1 MLNFGDQKISE
12 LIEEPPSL
20 MLGKLFLH
28 FYIFTLTNL
37 IAIWPNVEFFYPTVV
52 VAIVVG
58 LTNRKF
64 EMRNGLIWRLILIS
78 TAFGRYK
85 IDGLR
90 PLFNVYG
97 LRPLYFE
104 VDGLR
109 PWGKSQPLPY
119 TLKVNVA
126 V

>member
-1 MLNFGDQKISE
+1 M
-12 LIEEPPSL
+12 
-20 MLGKLFLH
+20 
-28 FYIFTLTNL
+28 
-37 IAIWPNVEFFYPTVV
+37 VV
-52 VAIVVG
+52 VAVVVG
-58 LTNRKF
+58 LTNRMF

-90 PLFNVYG
+90 PLFNGDG

-104 VDGLR
+104 VDGLQ

-119 TLKVNVA
+119 TFTRGWRPS
-126 V
+126 